1 MESNWRNYSS
11 DDSDTRI
18 RAILDSAAGNYQEVD
33 AIPPRARLTFDNG
46 FYVQCAAVF
55 IDIRGSSSLPQRHT
69 RPVLG
74 KIYRAY
80 ISECIAVLNRY
91 ACCKEI
97 NVNGDCVSGIFDTSA
112 GIGVREAFNA
122 ACALN
127 ALIQH
132 LNYRFEQKPYAPL
145 RCGIGGA
152 HGLARMIKSGYSV
165 SGIDEV
171 VWMGDVV
178 NEASNLCHQGNRDG
192 RDAIQVSSEVYRKL
206 GPSDRSLLNSVFA
219 TDWSVDHYEG
229 DLVNVSM
236 ASWLTEQRER
246 DRRRSLMGN
255 ALLNLPTL
263 SQSPYFGSGLG
274 MVPAPLPPSAPT
286 IPMPPPVSNALL
298 DALSIEKRPA
308 FTLADL
314 VKPQPPYPSGL
325 LGGLKDSISLAD
337 LLSGTDTTRK

>member
-1 MESNWRNYSS
+1 MESNVRNYSS
-11 DDSDTRI
+11 DDSDARI
-18 RAILDSAAGNYQEVD
+18 RAILDSPAGNYEEVD
-33 AIPPRARLTFDNG
+33 AIPSRARLTFDNG

-55 IDIRGSSSLPQRHT
+55 IDIRGSSSLPQQHT

-97 NVNGDCVSGIFDTSA
+97 YVNGDCVSGFFDTSA

-132 LNYRFEQKPYAPL
+132 VNYRFEQKPYAPL
-145 RCGIGGA
+145 RCGIGVA
-152 HGLARMIKSGYSV
+152 HGRALMIKSGYSG
-165 SGIDEV
+165 SGINEV
-171 VWMGDVV
+171 VWMGDVA
-178 NEASNLCHQGNRDG
+178 NEASNLCHQGNRNG
-192 RDAIQVSSEVYRKL
+192 RAAIQVSSEVYRRL
-206 GPSDRSLLNSVFA
+206 GPHDRSQLRSVFA
-219 TDWSVDHYEG
+219 TDCKVDHYEG

-236 ASWLTEQRER
+236 ASWLTEQRDR
-246 DRRRSLMGN
+246 DRRRTMVGN

-263 SQSPYFGSGLG
+263 AQSQYFGLG
-274 MVPAPLPPSAPT
+274 VGFVPAPLPPSL
-286 IPMPPPVSNALL
+286 PMISVPPPVSNALL
-298 DALSIEKRPA
+298 DALLGKAPA

-314 VKPQPPYPSGL
+314 ARPQPPYPSGL
-325 LGGLKDSISLAD
+325 LDGLTGSIPLAD
-337 LLSGTDTTRK
+337 LLSSTYTMRK

>member
-1 MESNWRNYSS
+1 M
-11 DDSDTRI
+11 
-18 RAILDSAAGNYQEVD
+18 
-33 AIPPRARLTFDNG
+33 
-46 FYVQCAAVF
+46 
-55 IDIRGSSSLPQRHT
+55 
-69 RPVLG
+69 LG

-97 NVNGDCVSGIFDTSA
+97 YVNGDCVCGFFDTTS

-145 RCGIGGA
+145 RCGIGVA
-152 HGLARMIKSGYSV
+152 HGRALMIKSGYSG
-165 SGIDEV
+165 SGINEV
-171 VWMGDVV
+171 VWMGDVA

-192 RDAIQVSSEVYRKL
+192 RAAIQVLAEVYRRL
-206 GPSDRSLLNSVFA
+206 GPRDRSLLHCVFA

-229 DLVNVSM
+229 EVVNVSM
-236 ASWLTEQRER
+236 ASWLSEQRDRDR
-246 DRRRSLMGN
+246 DRRRTVVGN

-263 SQSPYFGSGLG
+263 PQSQYFGLGLG
-274 MVPAPLPPSAPT
+274 FVPAPLPPSTPM
-286 IPMPPPVSNALL
+286 IPVPPPVSNALL
-298 DALSIEKRPA
+298 DALLGKTPT

-314 VKPQPPYPSGL
+314 AKSQTPYPSGL
-325 LGGLKDSISLAD
+325 LDGLTDSIPLAD
-337 LLSGTDTTRK
+337 LLSSTYTTRK